1 MRNYNGLVTELD
13 NTYFPQV
20 KYYRDNKHTQKIH
33 YSCELFNNGC
43 LSLSKLIDTLAK
55 ETKETAEKIE
65 KIILKYYSL

>member
-1 MRNYNGLVTELD
+1 MRNYNGLVTELN
-13 NTYFPQV
+13 NTYFPQI
-20 KYYRDNKHTQKIH
+20 KYYRDNKHTQKIN

-43 LSLSKLIDTLAK
+43 LSLSKLIDTLVK

>member
-1 MRNYNGLVTELD
+1 MRNYNGLVTELN

-43 LSLSKLIDTLAK
+43 LSLSK
-55 ETKETAEKIE
+55 
-65 KIILKYYSL
+65 